1 MVKTHIVVDGSN
13 LATEGRTAPSLEQ
26 LDEAVTAFIGE
37 HPDSEVTVVVD
48 ATFGHRIVESEKAE
62 YEEAILAGEL
72 VTPPAG
78 AVGRGDAFV
87 LQIADKASATVL
99 SNDSFQEFHGTYDW
113 LFDDGRLI
121 GGKPVRN
128 VGWVFVMRT
137 PVRGPTSRRATR
149 AVRTGKAT
157 TSTSSRATA
166 DGEASSG
173 ASTGASRPGRK
184 RATRA
189 KKSSGR
195 AAPAAPADSAAVV
208 TTPPSSSKKGR
219 RRRGGSTASEPIN
232 ELGPFLAFV
241 EAHPVGSVAN
251 GTVDRFSSHG
261 AYAVVDGALCYVPLK
276 SMGDPP
282 PAKAREVLALGEVR
296 PFEVTSFDS
305 QRRGIDVALAEPGAA
320 PIAVDAAFTG
330 PGTELP
336 HQPTA
341 QEAAPTMAT
350 AKKKAPATT
359 AAAQEL
365 AKVEKA
371 VRKTVAAAKKKV
383 VGVDKAA
390 KRKATTAGKKASA
403 KKTSVKRST
412 AAKKAAAKRT
422 SAQRSTAAK
431 KGAAKRPSVKRSTAA
446 KKGAAKRTSAQRST
460 AAKKGAAKRTSAK
473 KAPAKKS
480 AAKKSTAKRSTAK
493 KAPAKRSTA
502 KKSTAKK
509 STARKT
515 TARKAPAK
523 RAAKKA

>member
-1 MVKTHIVVDGSN
+1 MVKTHVVVDGSN

-26 LDEAVTAFIGE
+26 LDEAVTAFITE

-78 AVGRGDAFV
+78 AIGRGDAFV
-87 LQIADKASATVL
+87 LQIADKAAATVL

-113 LFDDGRLI
+113 LFEDGRLI

-128 VGWVFVMRT
+128 VGWVFVMRA

-149 AVRTGKAT
+149 AVRTDKAT
-157 TSTSSRATA
+157 PTRARTSRRATTN
-166 DGEASSG
+166 GEASSG
-173 ASTGASRPGRK
+173 ASTGSSQSGRK
-184 RATRA
+184 RASRA

-195 AAPAAPADSAAVV
+195 AAAAAPADSAAVA
-208 TTPPSSSKKGR
+208 TTPPSSAKKGR
-219 RRRGGSTASEPIN
+219 RRRGGSTAASEPIN

-251 GTVDRFSSHG
+251 GTIDRFSSHG
-261 AYAVVDGALCYVPLK
+261 AYAVVDDALCYIPLK

-282 PAKAREVLALGEVR
+282 PAKAREVLSLGEVR
-296 PFEVTSFDS
+296 PLEVTSFDS

-320 PIAVDAAFTG
+320 PIAVDAAFAG
-330 PGTELP
+330 PGIELP

-341 QEAAPTMAT
+341 QEAAPTMAP
-350 AKKKAPATT
+350 AKKRAPATT

-383 VGVDKAA
+383 VGANKAV
-390 KRKATTAGKKASA
+390 KRKATTAGKKATA

-412 AAKKAAAKRT
+412 AAKKA
-422 SAQRSTAAK
+422 
-431 KGAAKRPSVKRSTAA
+431 AAKRPSVKRSTAA

-473 KAPAKKS
+473 KSP
-480 AAKKSTAKRSTAK
+480 AKRSTAK
-493 KAPAKRSTA
+493 KAPAKRATAKRSTA
-502 KKSTAKK
+502 KKTTAK
-509 STARKT
+509 KT